1 MFAKLI
7 QPRIWNRLYV
17 ERLGEPL
24 LYNIVSIFIFL
35 FGSFRQKIKYDLVP
49 RHPYAFSLDLAFS
62 EAKKLNISH
71 LSFFEF
77 GVASGAG
84 IYNLYSIASKLSTIY
99 SIDFNIYGFD
109 TGEGMPHAIDYR
121 DHPEKYMFGDF
132 PPLNLKT
139 VDLPPKTEVIYG
151 NISSTLL
158 PFIQQLNVQTKI
170 GFISID
176 VDYYS
181 STVECLQMFHES
193 VDRFLPKVPLYLDD
207 SNHPDHNY
215 YCGELLAIDEFN
227 QQSTLRKIAPMR
239 QLRNWR
245 IFKNALWLDQMF
257 FVHIF
262 DSIYRTPEYNNSRR
276 SAVKLFNPYTQGIR
290 EMILD
295 SGHET
300 SGI

>member
-1 MFAKLI
+1 MLAKLI
-7 QPRIWNRLYV
+7 QPRIWKRLYL
-17 ERLGEPL
+17 ERLGEPFIYNL
-24 LYNIVSIFIFL
+24 VSLYILL
-35 FGSFRQKIKYDLVP
+35 FGSFRRKIKYDLVP
-49 RHPYAFSLDLAFS
+49 RQPYAFSLDLAFS

-84 IYNLYSIASKLSTIY
+84 VYNLYDIASKLSAIY

-109 TGEGMPHAIDYR
+109 TGDGMPNAVDYR

-132 PPLNLKT
+132 PPLNLKS
-139 VDLPPKTEVIYG
+139 VDLPPKTQVIYG
-151 NISSTLL
+151 DISSTLL
-158 PFIQQLNVQTKI
+158 PFFRDLSKEAVV

-181 STVECLQMFHES
+181 STVPCLRMLFES
-193 VDRFLPKVPLYLDD
+193 AERFLPKVPLYLDD

-215 YCGELLAIDEFN
+215 FCGELLAIDEFN
-227 QQSTLRKIAPMR
+227 KHSPFRKIAPMR

-257 FVHIF
+257 YLHVF
-262 DSIYRTPEYNNSRR
+262 DSVYRTPEFNKRDTT
-276 SAVKLFNPYTQGIR
+276 VKLYNPYTQGFR
-290 EMILD
+290 EMLLD
-295 SGHET
+295 SDHQT
-300 SGI
+300 SSL